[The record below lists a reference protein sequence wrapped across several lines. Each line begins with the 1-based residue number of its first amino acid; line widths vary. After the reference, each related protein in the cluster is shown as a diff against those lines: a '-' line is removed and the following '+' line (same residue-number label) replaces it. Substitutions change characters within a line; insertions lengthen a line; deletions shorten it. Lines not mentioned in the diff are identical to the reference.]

1 MARNPL
7 NKGQAIVILGLVLL
21 LMIFITIIPL
31 LLTVGLN
38 PVYSK
43 QSTLSYSQ
51 LLSQKNLQLLEI
63 EEGNPEITVS
73 TQGDAVYLNFNYFG
87 QITPITIDHILYYSN
102 GQWKPAYPSNI
113 TVSGDTTLS
122 LYVPPGYQGFI
133 DIVTDLGNSL
143 YLPVSTAGGLTTC
156 ANIYNV
162 SSGEVYLGTQPLP
175 VGTIIITPQPNQL
188 PNLVHGIDATLPK
201 GTIIIENGKESIL
214 SAPQELNTT
223 NGVVIQKC
231 FTSGW
236 YPISNFLTGY
246 QSDNDYTGTVI
257 SPNSPNNPSLQ
268 SQTLV
273 QWFIASGNIEPI
285 VIHVTNNP
293 QPPSNNVHYLSN
305 TPPEGGY
312 IVWSGDA
319 GLIVG
324 SGLIVGN
331 GQNAGNPGNSN
342 PYYLAFTVQLKNGSW
357 ETIVDPK
364 PIGQGQES
372 PLTLAVGS
380 YDEGSGTM
388 SLYINDTLVSTVKL
402 GSLQLNNTLSAF
414 MDAGSASNSTSTTSY
429 LNGIEGNVNTR
440 GSPLYS
446 FNGTLGP
453 TIIYDVS
460 LPGSEIQEIY
470 QGKIPSSQ
478 DVVVL
483 WSQNMVLQIGG
494 AYKVPNL
501 ADPGLFDGYWGL
513 GAGSPTA
520 FSPSSDIIIWGGGAP
535 LILNPNILFLNSNQQ
550 INITIESQGLLTPIV
565 PGYYKFVVNFSDP
578 VNTGSGGTPEYVTVY
593 INGEKI
599 YEGTNENQ
607 GSINTF
613 NYYLSQPVNITTYFT
628 FTLASNQ
635 PSNQQNPEI
644 YFNLMWMPPGSTS
657 FEPIPLSSLTPFFE

>member
-73 TQGDAVYLNFNYFG
+73 TQGDAVYVNFNYFG

-214 SAPQELNTT
+214 SAPQELNTI

-293 QPPSNNVHYLSN
+293 QPPSNDVHYLSN

-402 GSLQLNNTLSAF
+402 GSLQVNNTLSAF
-414 MDAGSASNSTSTTSY
+414 MDAGSASNSTSTSTTTGY
-429 LNGIEGNVNTR
+429 LNGIEGNVNTA
-440 GSPLYS
+440 GNPQYS
-446 FNGTLGP
+446 FNGILGP

-513 GAGSPTA
+513 GAGIPTA
-520 FSPSSDIIIWGGGAP
+520 FSPFSDIIIWGGGAP
-535 LILNPNILFLNSNQQ
+535 VILNPNILLNSNQQ

-578 VNTGSGGTPEYVTVY
+578 INTGPGGTPEYVTVY

-599 YEGTNENQ
+599 YEGTNENH

-628 FTLASNQ
+628 FTLA
-635 PSNQQNPEI
+635 SNQQNPEI